1 MYSGYEIVFH
11 EAGSSN
17 FGNDFTRNDAIF
29 GVDNSSPSHDDNGK
43 NNFLVLGRWDRFYS

>member
-11 EAGSSN
+11 EASSSN

-43 NNFLVLGRWDRFYS
+43 NNFLVLGR